1 MALHTGHPQ
10 TAGPLGD
17 EDHLGEILVRLL
29 PLPSL
34 IVRASAFSGQRGRLV
49 TDQAF
54 FRILDAPIRS
64 LMPPCRVLVINR
76 DLTLLLL
83 FAPVTRGLRGVVIPL
98 DFVDG
103 EYVIY
108 NGAVLCAVADVQG
121 HLHGDYHSGPF
132 NVVLVATRWRHP
144 VLARVY
150 SLETGEGEIF
160 P

>member
-1 MALHTGHPQ
+1 MD
-10 TAGPLGD
+10 AG
-17 EDHLGEILVRLL
+17 LL
-29 PLPSL
+29 
-34 IVRASAFSGQRGRLV
+34 
-49 TDQAF
+49 
-54 FRILDAPIRS
+54 
-64 LMPPCRVLVINR
+64 INR
-76 DLTLLLL
+76 DLKLLLL

-98 DFVDG
+98 EFVDD

-121 HLHGDYHSGPF
+121 HLHGDYHSSPC

>member
-1 MALHTGHPQ
+1 MSHEGSGGGGVMALRTGHPQ

-34 IVRASAFSGQRGRLV
+34 LVRASAISRQWGRLV
-49 TDQAF
+49 MDQAF

-64 LMPPCRVLVINR
+64 LASASSYASGTRLV
-76 DLTLLLL
+76 
-83 FAPVTRGLRGVVIPL
+83 
-98 DFVDG
+98 
-103 EYVIY
+103 
-108 NGAVLCAVADVQG
+108 AVADVRG
-121 HLHGDYHSGPF
+121 PVHGDYHSGPF